1 MKYYALFRVL
11 RWEYICVLLY
21 NVKVLAQFA
30 FKGLTVLSL
39 HGESSIL
46 CLLQKH
52 VKLTQ
57 LYQLKERFHHF
68 NMDVWFI
75 KKYCKKRTLFFQS
88 SYFCFLFLINHLLK
102 NNYFIWINNFP
113 LFPSSQVGQT
123 HYPSVKLANIM
134 RRKITVI
141 TRWGYNL

>member
-1 MKYYALFRVL
+1 MPSVGL
-11 RWEYICVLLY
+11 EYICVLLY

-68 NMDVWFI
+68 NMDV
-75 KKYCKKRTLFFQS
+75 
-88 SYFCFLFLINHLLK
+88 
-102 NNYFIWINNFP
+102 
-113 LFPSSQVGQT
+113 
-123 HYPSVKLANIM
+123 
-134 RRKITVI
+134 
-141 TRWGYNL
+141 